1 MHHYSVKN
9 QDKETEV
16 SKTSKTSKRTDQ
28 EELADPDDSLVDKK
42 KEELKVITQGYIFW
56 PARKNFPPPSKILPV
71 FVDFFAVI

>member
-42 KEELKVITQGYIFW
+42 KEELRQ
-56 PARKNFPPPSKILPV
+56 KNI
-71 FVDFFAVI
+71 AVNN